1 MSEEEQDISLSIK
14 GMTCTNCAQLIVGAI
29 EQTGATDVDVNFIT
43 AEAHITLPSG
53 KVIED
58 VVIEKRFYFSLL
70 FTTPLLSHMFLPF
83 IEILQNPIVQ
93 LLLCL
98 PVFTMGLQYFGKSAF
113 HSLKAGIPNMDV
125 LITMG
130 FSAAFF
136 YSLAGTI
143 MFWGTPEL
151 HNYLFYETAAT
162 IITLVMLGNVIEHR
176 SVDQTT
182 TAIAELSKIQPL
194 TAMRVL
200 NNGNEENVEEI
211 SYDQIAEGDIL
222 LVNQGEKVPADGKIQ
237 WGESLIDES
246 MVSGES
252 VPVSKQKADFVI
264 GGTLVIEGSIK
275 IEATGLGADSVL
287 SKIIDLVK
295 KAQQNKPDIQRL
307 GDTISNI
314 FVPVVILISM
324 GTFLVSY
331 FGFGIDAQKAIMSS
345 IAVLVISCPCAM
357 GLATPT
363 AVMAGIGRA
372 AKKGILIK
380 GGAALEEF
388 AKVKTIVFDKTG
400 TLTTGKFNVS
410 AIQRFE
416 GATEK
421 ELIDIIYSLELYSAH
436 PIAKSLVNKFR
447 DRAEALELINVEE
460 QKGLSITGTDQNS
473 NVYILGSY
481 RVAKELT
488 SDDTQSLYLLKNNK
502 LIAQFDIFDEIKVN
516 AEALVKSLIKQD
528 IEPILLSGDTNK
540 KSEEVGNKIGIHKI
554 IGEQTPSDKLET
566 IKELN
571 EKSMTAMVGDG
582 INDAPALSTASVGV
596 SLGSASQVAIQSAQ
610 IILLRGND
618 LSSVNEALQI
628 SKHTYLT
635 IKQNLFWALAY
646 NVVAIPIAAMGFL
659 NPMVGALAMA
669 FSDVIVIGNSIR
681 LKSKRINLS

>member
-58 VVIEKRFYFSLL
+58 VVKAVAKAGYKAFPLTDDLTDLEDQTRSHASSIEKRFYFSLL
-70 FTTPLLSHMFLPF
+70 FTTPLFSHMFLPF

-222 LVNQGEKVPADGKIQ
+222 LVNQGEKIPADGKIQ

-275 IEATGLGADSVL
+275 IEATRLGADSVL

-307 GDTISNI
+307 GDSISNI

-363 AVMAGIGRA
+363 AVMAG
-372 AKKGILIK
+372 
-380 GGAALEEF
+380 
-388 AKVKTIVFDKTG
+388 
-400 TLTTGKFNVS
+400 
-410 AIQRFE
+410 
-416 GATEK
+416 
-421 ELIDIIYSLELYSAH
+421 
-436 PIAKSLVNKFR
+436 
-447 DRAEALELINVEE
+447 
-460 QKGLSITGTDQNS
+460 
-473 NVYILGSY
+473 
-481 RVAKELT
+481 
-488 SDDTQSLYLLKNNK
+488 
-502 LIAQFDIFDEIKVN
+502 
-516 AEALVKSLIKQD
+516 
-528 IEPILLSGDTNK
+528 
-540 KSEEVGNKIGIHKI
+540 
-554 IGEQTPSDKLET
+554 
-566 IKELN
+566 
-571 EKSMTAMVGDG
+571 
-582 INDAPALSTASVGV
+582 
-596 SLGSASQVAIQSAQ
+596 
-610 IILLRGND
+610 
-618 LSSVNEALQI
+618 
-628 SKHTYLT
+628 
-635 IKQNLFWALAY
+635 
-646 NVVAIPIAAMGFL
+646 
-659 NPMVGALAMA
+659 
-669 FSDVIVIGNSIR
+669 
-681 LKSKRINLS
+681 